1 MCSMVLLPFMLI
13 TVDLLTVFFI
23 SVTLLLT
30 IPMVVLSCG
39 IIFTVGTLL
48 ICLPTRKLSEKTG
61 EGINTQTSKL
71 NQLSLYALEDVKT
84 IKVTGTTP
92 FYADAYKNI
101 RLAKSRCDSVFYILG
116 QVPRLVLE
124 TLGVASAILILML
137 MLWRGIPVGTVIL
150 SFSLLIAAMSRLLPA
165 ISRINYALN
174 SIKIGYPFF
183 RDIVDALQWEKED
196 LGNTN
201 GKLEFQNEIKVEDL
215 TFSYPGSDR
224 NILSHLSFSL
234 KRNTSLAIVGPTGG
248 GKSTLVNL
256 LLGFYRPDS
265 GKIMV
270 DGRNIN
276 DSLGAWR
283 KLIGFVPQHI
293 VLADASVAANV
304 AVGVDDEKIDRKRVR
319 EVLRIAQMENF
330 VDSLPEGMESSIG
343 DNGIR
348 LSGGQRQ
355 RIGIARALYK
365 DPEIIIF
372 DEATSALDSE
382 TEDALI
388 SAVEKLHGAKTII
401 MVAHRLST
409 VEKCEQ
415 RIEIKPVQDNL

>member
-1 MCSMVLLPFMLI
+1 
-13 TVDLLTVFFI
+13 
-23 SVTLLLT
+23 
-30 IPMVVLSCG
+30 
-39 IIFTVGTLL
+39 
-48 ICLPTRKLSEKTG
+48 
-61 EGINTQTSKL
+61 
-71 NQLSLYALEDVKT
+71 
-84 IKVTGTTP
+84 
-92 FYADAYKNI
+92 
-101 RLAKSRCDSVFYILG
+101 
-116 QVPRLVLE
+116 
-124 TLGVASAILILML
+124 
-137 MLWRGIPVGTVIL
+137 
-150 SFSLLIAAMSRLLPA
+150 
-165 ISRINYALN
+165 
-174 SIKIGYPFF
+174 
-183 RDIVDALQWEKED
+183 
-196 LGNTN
+196 
-201 GKLEFQNEIKVEDL
+201 
-215 TFSYPGSDR
+215 
-224 NILSHLSFSL
+224 
-234 KRNTSLAIVGPTGG
+234 

-283 KLIGFVPQHI
+283 KLIGFVPQRI

>member
-1 MCSMVLLPFMLI
+1 
-13 TVDLLTVFFI
+13 
-23 SVTLLLT
+23 
-30 IPMVVLSCG
+30 
-39 IIFTVGTLL
+39 
-48 ICLPTRKLSEKTG
+48 
-61 EGINTQTSKL
+61 
-71 NQLSLYALEDVKT
+71 
-84 IKVTGTTP
+84 
-92 FYADAYKNI
+92 
-101 RLAKSRCDSVFYILG
+101 
-116 QVPRLVLE
+116 
-124 TLGVASAILILML
+124 
-137 MLWRGIPVGTVIL
+137 
-150 SFSLLIAAMSRLLPA
+150 
-165 ISRINYALN
+165 
-174 SIKIGYPFF
+174 
-183 RDIVDALQWEKED
+183 
-196 LGNTN
+196 
-201 GKLEFQNEIKVEDL
+201 
-215 TFSYPGSDR
+215 
-224 NILSHLSFSL
+224 
-234 KRNTSLAIVGPTGG
+234 
-248 GKSTLVNL
+248 
-256 LLGFYRPDS
+256 
-265 GKIMV
+265 MV

-283 KLIGFVPQHI
+283 KLIGFVPQRI